1 MTEWFCK
8 VSLDF
13 YRRIVYA
20 IIDIETTGG
29 NASRERITEIAIF
42 IHDGIKVVNEYS
54 TLVNP
59 ECKVPPFV
67 ARLTGISDEMLKDA
81 PKFFEVARN
90 IVEITE
96 GCTFVAHNAAFD
108 YSFVKQ
114 EFLNLGY
121 KYKRPV
127 LCTVKMSRKLLPGYK
142 SYSLGTLCNNLGIQI
157 TSRHRA
163 AGDALATVKLFERLL
178 SVDPTL
184 NQIPTD
190 GMHDKLDRSVFNRL
204 PTAAGIYYFH
214 DENGKL
220 IYIGKSK
227 NIHARVLSHFQNSS
241 TSRAIEMR
249 SNTAGISYEETGSEL
264 IALLLES
271 DEIKKHKPV
280 YNRLQRRTSYKYG
293 LYSFKTQSGYQVIQI
308 EKIKSTGSPHTVFS
322 SFDEALV
329 VVHKM
334 ASKYNL
340 CQKLCGLY
348 QNHGA
353 CFQHSIGQCDG
364 ACIGIEPSD
373 SYNLRVESALAEFH
387 HKWTD
392 MAIIDHGRNE
402 DELSVVL
409 VENNVFAGFGWMPK
423 ENGLND
429 PQQIKEYIKRYNDN
443 RDIQQIIKGFLNSG
457 KALKILRF

>member
-1 MTEWFCK
+1 M
-8 VSLDF
+8 
-13 YRRIVYA
+13 YA

-42 IHDGIKVVNEYS
+42 IHDGIQVVNEYS
-54 TLVNP
+54 TLINP
-59 ECKVPPFV
+59 ECNIPPFV
-67 ARLTGISDEMLKDA
+67 ARLTGISDEMLKNA
-81 PKFFEVARN
+81 PKFYEVARD

-127 LCTVKMSRKLLPGYK
+127 LCTVKMSRKLLPGFQ
-142 SYSLGTLCNNLGIQI
+142 SYSLGNLCNSLGIQI

-163 AGDALATVKLFERLL
+163 SGDALATVRLFERLL
-178 SVDPTL
+178 GVDPTL

-190 GMHDKLDRSVFNRL
+190 GLHPSLNRSIFSRL
-204 PTAAGIYYFH
+204 PSSAGIYYFH

-220 IYIGKSK
+220 LYIGKSK
-227 NIHARVLSHFQNSS
+227 NIHARILSHFHNSS

-249 SNTAGISYEETGSEL
+249 SSTAGISFEETGSEL

-271 DEIKKHKPV
+271 AEIKKHKPV
-280 YNRLQRRTSYKYG
+280 FNRLQRRTLYKYG
-293 LYSFKTQSGYQVIQI
+293 LYSFNTQAGYQVIQI
-308 EKIKSTGSPHTVFS
+308 EKIKTTGKPHTVFA

-329 VVHKM
+329 KVHEI
-334 ASKYNL
+334 AAKYEL

-353 CFQHSIGQCDG
+353 CFQHSIGQCKG
-364 ACIGIEPSD
+364 ACIGLEPVD
-373 SYNLRVESALAEFH
+373 SYNLRVKSALDEFH
-387 HKWTD
+387 HKWSD
-392 MAIIDHGRNE
+392 MAIIDRGRNE

-409 VENNVFAGFGWMPK
+409 IENNVFAGFGWLSK
-423 ENGLND
+423 EFSIED
-429 PQQIKEYIKRYNDN
+429 STQIRDCIKRYSDN
-443 RDIQQIIKGFLNSG
+443 RDVQQIIKGFLNTG
-457 KALKILRF
+457 KALKIIRF

>member
-1 MTEWFCK
+1 M
-8 VSLDF
+8 
-13 YRRIVYA
+13 YA

-29 NASRERITEIAIF
+29 NASRERITEIAIY
-42 IHDGIKVVNEYS
+42 IHNGNEVVNEYS
-54 TLVNP
+54 TLINP

-81 PKFFEVARN
+81 PKFFEVARD

-121 KYKRPV
+121 KYKRPI
-127 LCTVKMSRKLLPGYK
+127 LCTVKMSRKLIPGLK
-142 SYSLGTLCNNLGIQI
+142 SYSLGNLCTSLGIQI

-163 AGDALATVKLFERLL
+163 AGDALATVKLFEQLL
-178 SVDPTL
+178 SIDPTL

-190 GMHDKLDRSVFNRL
+190 GLHPSLDRSIFSRL
-204 PTAAGIYYFH
+204 PSAAGVYYFH
-214 DENGKL
+214 DENGKIL
-220 IYIGKSK
+220 YIGKSK
-227 NIHARVLSHFQNSS
+227 NIHSRILSHFQNSS
-241 TSRAIEMR
+241 SSKAIEMR
-249 SNTAGISYEETGSEL
+249 TNTSSISFEETGSEL

-271 DEIKKHKPV
+271 DEIKKHKPLH
-280 YNRLQRRTSYKYG
+280 NRLQRRTIYKYG
-293 LYSFKTQSGYQVIQI
+293 LYSFYLQSGYHVIQI
-308 EKIKSTGSPHTVFS
+308 EKIKATGKPHTVFA

-329 VVHKM
+329 LVHEL
-334 ASKYNL
+334 AAKYEL

-348 QNHGA
+348 QSHGA
-353 CFQHSIGQCDG
+353 CFQHSIGQCSG
-364 ACIGIEPSD
+364 ACIGKEPAD
-373 SYNLRVESALAEFH
+373 EYNQRVDKALAEFH

-402 DELSVVL
+402 DEVSVVL
-409 VENNVFAGFGWMPK
+409 IENNVFAGFGWMMK
-423 ENGLND
+423 EDSIDNPD
-429 PQQIKEYIKRYNDN
+429 RIRDSIKRYNDN

-457 KALKILRF
+457 KALKIFRF

>member
-1 MTEWFCK
+1 M
-8 VSLDF
+8 
-13 YRRIVYA
+13 YA

-29 NASRERITEIAIF
+29 NASRERITEIAIY
-42 IHDGIKVVNEYS
+42 IHDGLRIVNEYS
-54 TLVNP
+54 TLINP
-59 ECKVPPFV
+59 ECIVPPFV
-67 ARLTGISDEMLKDA
+67 ARLTGISDEMLVHA
-81 PKFFEVARN
+81 PRFFEVARN

-121 KYKRPV
+121 KFKRPV
-127 LCTVKMSRKLLPGYK
+127 LCTVKMSRKLLPGFS
-142 SYSLGTLCNNLGIQI
+142 SYSLGNLCSSLGIQI

-163 AGDALATVKLFERLL
+163 SGDALATVKLFERLL

-184 NQIPTD
+184 SQIPTD
-190 GMHDKLDRSVFNRL
+190 GLHPSLDRSIFSTL
-204 PTAAGIYYFH
+204 PATPGVYYFH

-220 IYIGKSK
+220 LYIGKSK

-249 SNTAGISYEETGSEL
+249 SNTASISYEETGSEL

-271 DEIKKHKPV
+271 DEIKKHKPQ
-280 YNRLQRRTSYKYG
+280 YNRLQRRTLYKYG
-293 LYSFKTQSGYQVIQI
+293 LYSFTTQAGYHVIQI
-308 EKIKSTGSPHTVFS
+308 EKIKTTGRPHTVFA

-329 VVHKM
+329 LVHEIV
-334 ASKYNL
+334 AKYDL

-353 CFQHSIGQCDG
+353 CFQHSIRQCKG
-364 ACIGIEPSD
+364 ACIGIEPAE
-373 SYNLRVESALAEFH
+373 SYNLRVDAALAEFH
-387 HKWTD
+387 HKWSD
-392 MAIIDHGRNE
+392 MAIIDYGRNE
-402 DELSVVL
+402 DEVSVVL
-409 VENNVFAGFGWMPK
+409 IENNVFAGFGWINRADGI
-423 ENGLND
+423 EN
-429 PQQIKEYIKRYNDN
+429 PAQIRESIKRYDDN
-443 RDIQQIIKGFLNSG
+443 RDVHQIIRGFLNTG

>member
-1 MTEWFCK
+1 
-8 VSLDF
+8 
-13 YRRIVYA
+13 VYA

-42 IHDGIKVVNEYS
+42 IHDGKQVVNEYS

-67 ARLTGISDEMLKDA
+67 ARLTGITDEMLVNA
-81 PKFFEVARN
+81 PKFYEVARD

-127 LCTVKMSRKLLPGYK
+127 LCTVKMSRKLLPGHK
-142 SYSLGTLCNNLGIQI
+142 SYSLGNLCNSLGIQI

-163 AGDALATVKLFERLL
+163 AGDALATVKLFDRLL

-190 GMHDKLDRSVFNRL
+190 GLHPSLDRTVFSSL
-204 PTAAGIYYFH
+204 PSTSGVYYFH
-214 DENGKL
+214 DENAKL
-220 IYIGKSK
+220 LYIGKSK
-227 NIHARVLSHFQNSS
+227 NIHSRVLSHFHNNS
-241 TSRAIEMR
+241 TNKAIEIR
-249 SNTAGISYEETGSEL
+249 SNTASISFEETGSEL

-271 DEIKKHKPV
+271 DEIKKHKPL

-293 LYSFKTQSGYQVIQI
+293 LYSFYLQSGYHVIQI
-308 EKIKSTGSPHTVFS
+308 EKIKTTGKPHTVFS

-329 VVHKM
+329 VVHEL
-334 ASKYNL
+334 AAKYNL

-353 CFQHSIGQCDG
+353 CFQHSVGQCSG
-364 ACIGIEPSD
+364 ACIGLEPAD
-373 SYNLRVESALAEFH
+373 AYNSRVATALSEFH
-387 HKWTD
+387 HKWSD
-392 MAIIDHGRNE
+392 MAIFDHGRNE
-402 DELSVVL
+402 DEVSVVL
-409 VENNVFAGFGWMPK
+409 VENNVFAGFGWMMK
-423 ENGLND
+423 EDAIYD
-429 PQQIKEYIKRYNDN
+429 PSHIKECITKYTDN
-443 RDIQQIIKGFLNSG
+443 RDVQQIIKGFLNTG
-457 KALKILRF
+457 KALKIIRF

>member
-1 MTEWFCK
+1 MF
-8 VSLDF
+8 
-13 YRRIVYA
+13 A

-29 NASRERITEIAIF
+29 NASRERITEIAIYV
-42 IHDGIKVVNEYS
+42 HDGEKVVNEYS
-54 TLVNP
+54 TLINP

-67 ARLTGISDEMLKDA
+67 ARLTGISDEMLVNA

-96 GCTFVAHNAAFD
+96 GCTFVAHNAPFD

-127 LCTVKMSRKLLPGYK
+127 LCTVKMSRKLLPGHA
-142 SYSLGTLCNNLGIQI
+142 SYSLGNLCNSLGIQI

-178 SVDPTL
+178 RVDPTL
-184 NQIPTD
+184 SQIPTD
-190 GMHDKLDRSVFNRL
+190 GLHPSLDRSIFSRL
-204 PTAAGIYYFH
+204 PLTPGVYYFH

-220 IYIGKSK
+220 LYIGKSK
-227 NIHARVLSHFQNSS
+227 NIHARVLSHFQNST
-241 TSRAIEMR
+241 TSKAIEMR
-249 SNTAGISYEETGSEL
+249 SNTASISFEETGSEL

-271 DEIKKHKPV
+271 DEIKKHKPLH
-280 YNRLQRRTSYKYG
+280 NRLQRRTSYKYG
-293 LYSFKTQSGYQVIQI
+293 LYSLYLQSGYRMLQI
-308 EKIKSTGSPHTVFS
+308 EKIKTTGKPHTVFA

-329 VVHKM
+329 LVHEIV
-334 ASKYNL
+334 AKYNL

-353 CFQHSIGQCDG
+353 CFQHSIGQCKG
-364 ACIGIEPSD
+364 ACIGIEPTVN
-373 SYNLRVESALAEFH
+373 YNLRVDTALKEFQ

-402 DELSVVL
+402 DEHSVVL
-409 VENNVFAGFGWMPK
+409 IENNVFAGFGWISID
-423 ENGLND
+423 NNLAD
-429 PQQIKEYIKRYNDN
+429 SSQIKDYIKPYSDN
-443 RDIQQIIKGFLNSG
+443 RDVQQIIKGFLRTG
-457 KALKILRF
+457 KALKIIRF

>member
-1 MTEWFCK
+1 
-8 VSLDF
+8 
-13 YRRIVYA
+13 VYA
-20 IIDIETTGG
+20 IIDIESTGG

-42 IHDGIKVVNEYS
+42 IHDGTKVVNEYS
-54 TLVNP
+54 TLINP
-59 ECKVPPFV
+59 ECTVPPFV
-67 ARLTGISDEMLKDA
+67 ARLTGISNEMLADA
-81 PKFFEVARN
+81 PKFFEVARD

-127 LCTVKMSRKLLPGYK
+127 LCTVKMSHKLLPGHK
-142 SYSLGTLCNNLGIQI
+142 SYSLGNLCNSLGIQI

-163 AGDALATVKLFERLL
+163 SGDALATVRLFERLL

-184 NQIPTD
+184 SQIPTD
-190 GMHDKLDRSVFNRL
+190 GLHSSLDRSIFSRL
-204 PTAAGIYYFH
+204 PSSAGVYYFH

-220 IYIGKSK
+220 LYIGKSK
-227 NIHARVLSHFQNSS
+227 NIHARVLAHFQNSS
-241 TSRAIEMR
+241 SNRAIEMR
-249 SNTAGISYEETGSEL
+249 SNTASISYIETGSEL

-271 DEIKKHKPV
+271 DEIKKHKPLH
-280 YNRLQRRTSYKYG
+280 NRLQRRTLYKYG
-293 LYSFKTQSGYQVIQI
+293 LYSFKTQAGYHVIQI
-308 EKIKSTGSPHTVFS
+308 EKIKTTGKPHTVFS

-329 VVHKM
+329 LVHEIV
-334 ASKYNL
+334 AKYNL

-353 CFQHSIGQCDG
+353 CFQHSIGQCSG
-364 ACIGIEPSD
+364 ACIGLEPAE
-373 SYNLRVESALAEFH
+373 SYNLRVEAALAEFQ
-387 HKWTD
+387 HKWSD

-402 DELSVVL
+402 DEVSVVL
-409 VENNVFAGFGWMPK
+409 IENNVFAGFGWMNK
-423 ENGLND
+423 EDRIED
-429 PQQIKEYIKRYNDN
+429 PAQIRDNIKRYNDN

-457 KALKILRF
+457 KALKIVRF

>member
-1 MTEWFCK
+1 
-8 VSLDF
+8 
-13 YRRIVYA
+13 VYA

-29 NASRERITEIAIF
+29 NASRERITEIAIY
-42 IHDGIKVVNEYS
+42 IHDGTSVVNEYS
-54 TLVNP
+54 TLINP

-90 IVEITE
+90 VVEITE
-96 GCTFVAHNAAFD
+96 GCTFIAHNAAFD
-108 YSFVKQ
+108 YSFIKQ

-127 LCTVKMSRKLLPGYK
+127 LCTVKMARKLIPGIK
-142 SYSLGTLCNNLGIQI
+142 SYSLGNLCNALGIEI

-178 SVDPTL
+178 SIDPTL

-190 GMHDKLDRSVFNRL
+190 GLHEKLDRSVFNRL
-204 PTAAGIYYFH
+204 PTTAGVYYFH

-220 IYIGKSK
+220 LYIGKSK

-241 TSRAIEMR
+241 TNRAIEMR

-264 IALLLES
+264 IALLHES
-271 DEIKKHKPV
+271 AEIKKHKPV
-280 YNRLQRRTSYKYG
+280 YNRLQRRTLYKYG
-293 LYSFKTQSGYQVIQI
+293 LYSFKTQAGYNVIQI
-308 EKIKSTGSPHTVFS
+308 EKVKNTGSPHTVFT

-329 VVHKM
+329 LVHKL

-353 CFQHSIGQCDG
+353 CFQHSIGQCSG
-364 ACIGIEPSD
+364 ACVGQEPAEN
-373 SYNLRVESALAEFH
+373 YNKRVDSALAEFH

-392 MAIIDHGRNE
+392 MAIFDHGRNE

-409 VENNVFAGFGWMPK
+409 IENNLYAGFGWMTR
-423 ENGLND
+423 EDRIED
-429 PQQIKEYIKRYNDN
+429 PEQIRDCITRYSDN
-443 RDIQQIIKGFLNSG
+443 RDVQQIIKGFLNSG
-457 KALKILRF
+457 KALKIIRF

>member
-1 MTEWFCK
+1 M
-8 VSLDF
+8 
-13 YRRIVYA
+13 YA

-42 IHDGIKVVNEYS
+42 IHDGKQVVNEYS

-67 ARLTGISDEMLKDA
+67 ARLTGITDEMLVNA
-81 PKFFEVARN
+81 PKFYEVARD

-127 LCTVKMSRKLLPGYK
+127 LCTVKMSRKLLPGHK
-142 SYSLGTLCNNLGIQI
+142 SYSLGNLCNSLGIQI

-163 AGDALATVKLFERLL
+163 AGDALATVKLFDRLL

-190 GMHDKLDRSVFNRL
+190 GLHPSLDRTVFSSL
-204 PTAAGIYYFH
+204 PSTAGVYFFH
-214 DENGKL
+214 DENAKL
-220 IYIGKSK
+220 LYIGKSK
-227 NIHARVLSHFQNSS
+227 NIHSRVLSHFHNNS
-241 TSRAIEMR
+241 TNKAIEIR
-249 SNTAGISYEETGSEL
+249 SNTASISFEETGSEL

-271 DEIKKHKPV
+271 DEIKKHKPL

-293 LYSFKTQSGYQVIQI
+293 LYSFYLQSGYHVIQI
-308 EKIKSTGSPHTVFS
+308 EKIKTTGKPHTVFS

-329 VVHKM
+329 VVHEL
-334 ASKYNL
+334 AAKYNL

-353 CFQHSIGQCDG
+353 CFQHSVGQCSG
-364 ACIGIEPSD
+364 ACIGLEPAD
-373 SYNLRVESALAEFH
+373 AYNSRVATALSEFH
-387 HKWTD
+387 HKWSD
-392 MAIIDHGRNE
+392 MAIFDHGRNE
-402 DELSVVL
+402 DEVSVVL
-409 VENNVFAGFGWMPK
+409 VENNVFAGFGWMMK
-423 ENGLND
+423 EDALYD
-429 PQQIKEYIKRYNDN
+429 PSHIKECITKYTDN
-443 RDIQQIIKGFLNSG
+443 RDVQQIIKGFLNTG
-457 KALKILRF
+457 KALKIIRF

>member
-1 MTEWFCK
+1 M
-8 VSLDF
+8 
-13 YRRIVYA
+13 YA

-29 NASRERITEIAIF
+29 NASRERITEIAIY
-42 IHDGIKVVNEYS
+42 IHDGLQVVNEYS

-67 ARLTGISDEMLKDA
+67 ARLTGITDDMLVNA
-81 PKFFEVARN
+81 PKFYEVARD

-127 LCTVKMSRKLLPGYK
+127 LCTVKMSRKLLPGHK
-142 SYSLGTLCNNLGIQI
+142 SYSLGNLCNSLGIQI

-163 AGDALATVKLFERLL
+163 SGDALATVKLFERLL
-178 SVDPTL
+178 HADPTL
-184 NQIPTD
+184 SQIPTD
-190 GMHDKLDRSVFNRL
+190 GLHPTLDRSIFSRL
-204 PTAAGIYYFH
+204 PSGAGVYYFH

-220 IYIGKSK
+220 LYIGKSK
-227 NIHARVLSHFQNSS
+227 NIRARVLSHFQNSS
-241 TSRAIEMR
+241 TSKAIEMR
-249 SNTAGISYEETGSEL
+249 SNTSSISFEETGSEL

-271 DEIKKHKPV
+271 DEIKKHKPLH
-280 YNRLQRRTSYKYG
+280 NRLQRRTLYKYG
-293 LYSFKTQSGYQVIQI
+293 LYSFYLQSGYHVIQI
-308 EKIKSTGSPHTVFS
+308 EKIKTTGKPHTVFA

-329 VVHKM
+329 LVHEL

-353 CFQHSIGQCDG
+353 CFQHSIGQCSG
-364 ACIGIEPSD
+364 ACIGIEPTD
-373 SYNLRVESALAEFH
+373 SYNQRVATALAEFH
-387 HKWTD
+387 HKWSD

-402 DELSVVL
+402 DEVSVVL
-409 VENNVFAGFGWMPK
+409 IENNVFAGFGWMSK
-423 ENGLND
+423 ENSISD
-429 PQQIKEYIKRYNDN
+429 PTQIRDCITRYNDN
-443 RDIQQIIKGFLNSG
+443 RDVQQIIKGYLNSG
-457 KALKILRF
+457 KALQIIRF

>member
-1 MTEWFCK
+1 
-8 VSLDF
+8 
-13 YRRIVYA
+13 VYA

-29 NASRERITEIAIF
+29 NASRERITEIAIYV
-42 IHDGIKVVNEYS
+42 HDGVKLVNEYQ

-59 ECKVPPFV
+59 ECKVSPFV
-67 ARLTGISDEMLKDA
+67 ARLTGISDEMLKNA
-81 PKFFEVARN
+81 PKFYEIARQ

-127 LCTVKMSRKLLPGYK
+127 LCTVKMSRKLLPGHK
-142 SYSLGTLCNNLGIQI
+142 SYSLGNLCNSLGIQI

-178 SVDPTL
+178 HVDPTL

-190 GMHDKLDRSVFNRL
+190 GLHEKLDRSIFNRL
-204 PTAAGIYYFH
+204 PKTAGVYYFH
-214 DENGKL
+214 NEQGNL

-227 NIHARVLSHFQNSS
+227 NIQARVLSHFQNSS
-241 TSRAIEMR
+241 TGKAIEMR
-249 SNTAGISYEETGSEL
+249 SNTADISFEETGSEL
-264 IALLLES
+264 IALLHES
-271 DEIKKHKPV
+271 AEIKKHKPL
-280 YNRLQRRTSYKYG
+280 YNRLQRRTTYKYG
-293 LYSFKTQSGYQVIQI
+293 LYSFFTQGGYQVLQI
-308 EKIKSTGSPHTVFS
+308 EKIKQTGNPDTVFT

-329 VVHKM
+329 VVHNLV
-334 ASKYNL
+334 SKYNL

-353 CFQHSIGQCDG
+353 CFQHSIKQCAG
-364 ACIGIEPSD
+364 ACIGEEPPLL
-373 SYNLRVESALAEFH
+373 YNSRVKAALSEFH

-392 MAIIDHGRNE
+392 MAIFDQGRHE
-402 DELSVVL
+402 DEVSVVL
-409 VENNVFAGFGWMPK
+409 IENNVFAGFGYIPK
-423 ENGLND
+423 DDHIENPD
-429 PQQIKEYIKRYNDN
+429 QIRDCITRYGDN
-443 RDIQQIIKGFLNSG
+443 RDVQQIIKGFLKAG
-457 KALKILRF
+457 KAVKVIRF

>member
-1 MTEWFCK
+1 
-8 VSLDF
+8 
-13 YRRIVYA
+13 VYA

-42 IHDGIKVVNEYS
+42 VHDGNKVVDEYS
-54 TLVNP
+54 TLINP

-67 ARLTGISDEMLKDA
+67 ARLTGISDEMLQDA
-81 PKFFEVARN
+81 PKFYEVARK

-127 LCTVKMSRKLLPGYK
+127 LCTVKMARKLLPGHK
-142 SYSLGTLCNNLGIQI
+142 SYSLGNLCNSLGIQI

-163 AGDALATVKLFERLL
+163 AGDAEATVKLFERIL

-184 NQIPTD
+184 NQIPSD
-190 GMHDKLDRSVFNRL
+190 GLHPALDRSIFSRL
-204 PTAAGIYYFH
+204 PSTAGVYYFH

-220 IYIGKSK
+220 LYIGKSK

-241 TSRAIEMR
+241 SNKAIEMR
-249 SNTAGISYEETGSEL
+249 SNTASISYQETGSEL

-271 DEIKKHKPV
+271 DEIKKHKPLH
-280 YNRLQRRTSYKYG
+280 NRLQRRTLYKYG
-293 LYSFKTQSGYQVIQI
+293 LYSFNTQAGYQVLQI
-308 EKIKSTGSPHTVFS
+308 EKIKTTGTPHTVFS

-329 VVHKM
+329 MVHQIV
-334 ASKYNL
+334 AKYKL

-353 CFQHSIGQCDG
+353 CFQHSIGQCSG
-364 ACIGIEPSD
+364 ACIGVEPAD
-373 SYNLRVESALAEFH
+373 SYNLRVDAALAEFH
-387 HKWTD
+387 HKWSD

-402 DELSVVL
+402 DEVSVVL
-409 VENNVFAGFGWMPK
+409 IENNVFAGFGWMSRDYTI
-423 ENGLND
+423 ND
-429 PQQIKEYIKRYNDN
+429 PEQIKDCISKYSDN
-443 RDIQQIIKGFLNSG
+443 RDVQQIIRGFLNSG
-457 KALKILRF
+457 KALKIIRF

>member
-1 MTEWFCK
+1 M
-8 VSLDF
+8 
-13 YRRIVYA
+13 YA

-42 IHDGIKVVNEYS
+42 IHDGTQVVNEYS
-54 TLVNP
+54 TLINP

-142 SYSLGTLCNNLGIQI
+142 SYSLGNLCNSLGIQI

-163 AGDALATVKLFERLL
+163 SGDALATVKLFERLL
-178 SVDPTL
+178 NVDPTL

-190 GMHDKLDRSVFNRL
+190 GLHIGLDRSTFNRL
-204 PTAAGIYYFH
+204 PTVAGVYYFH

-220 IYIGKSK
+220 LYIGKSK
-227 NIHARVLSHFQNSS
+227 NIRSRVLSHFQNSS
-241 TSRAIEMR
+241 TTKAIEMR
-249 SNTAGISYEETGSEL
+249 SNTASISYEETGSEL

-271 DEIKKHKPV
+271 DEIKKHKPL
-280 YNRLQRRTSYKYG
+280 YNRLQRRTLYKYG
-293 LYSFKTQSGYQVIQI
+293 LYSFYTQSGYHVIQI
-308 EKIKSTGSPHTVFS
+308 EKIKTTGTPHTVFA

-329 VVHKM
+329 KLHEL
-334 ASKYNL
+334 AAKYNL

-353 CFQHSIGQCDG
+353 CFQHSIGQCSG
-364 ACIGIEPSD
+364 ACIGNEPAEI
-373 SYNLRVESALAEFH
+373 YNLRVDSALSGFH
-387 HKWTD
+387 HKWSD

-402 DELSVVL
+402 DEFSVVL
-409 VENNVFAGFGWMPK
+409 IENNKFSGFGWLTSNVNIQNVNQLK
-423 ENGLND
+423 EC
-429 PQQIKEYIKRYNDN
+429 IKQFSDN
-443 RDIQQIIKGFLNSG
+443 RDVQQIIKGFLNSG
-457 KALKILRF
+457 KALKIIRF

>member
-1 MTEWFCK
+1 M
-8 VSLDF
+8 
-13 YRRIVYA
+13 YA

-42 IHDGIKVVNEYS
+42 IHDGKQVVNEYS

-67 ARLTGISDEMLKDA
+67 ARLTGITDEMLVNA
-81 PKFFEVARN
+81 PKFYEVARD

-127 LCTVKMSRKLLPGYK
+127 LCTVKMSRKLLPGHK
-142 SYSLGTLCNNLGIQI
+142 SYSLGNLCNSLGIQI

-163 AGDALATVKLFERLL
+163 AGDALATVKLFDRLL

-190 GMHDKLDRSVFNRL
+190 GLHPSLDRTVFSSL
-204 PTAAGIYYFH
+204 PSTAGVYYFH
-214 DENGKL
+214 DENAKL
-220 IYIGKSK
+220 LYIGKSK
-227 NIHARVLSHFQNSS
+227 NIHSRVLSHFHNNS
-241 TSRAIEMR
+241 TNKAIEIR
-249 SNTAGISYEETGSEL
+249 SNTASISFEETGSEL

-271 DEIKKHKPV
+271 DEIKKHKPL

-293 LYSFKTQSGYQVIQI
+293 LYSFYLQSGYHVIQI
-308 EKIKSTGSPHTVFS
+308 EKIKTTGKPHTVFS

-329 VVHKM
+329 VVHEL
-334 ASKYNL
+334 AAKYNL

-353 CFQHSIGQCDG
+353 CFQHSVGQCSG
-364 ACIGIEPSD
+364 ACIGLEPAD
-373 SYNLRVESALAEFH
+373 AYNSRVATALSEFH
-387 HKWTD
+387 HKWSD
-392 MAIIDHGRNE
+392 MAIFDHGRNE
-402 DELSVVL
+402 DEVSVVL
-409 VENNVFAGFGWMPK
+409 VENNVFAGFGWMMK
-423 ENGLND
+423 EDAIYD
-429 PQQIKEYIKRYNDN
+429 PSHIKECITKYTDN
-443 RDIQQIIKGFLNSG
+443 RDVQQIIKGFLNTG
-457 KALKILRF
+457 KALKIIRF

>member
-1 MTEWFCK
+1 
-8 VSLDF
+8 
-13 YRRIVYA
+13 VYA

-29 NASRERITEIAIF
+29 NASRERITEIAIY

-54 TLVNP
+54 TLINP

-67 ARLTGISDEMLKDA
+67 ARLTGITDEMLVDA
-81 PKFFEVARN
+81 PKFYEVARN

-96 GCTFVAHNAAFD
+96 GCTFVAHNAPFD

-127 LCTVKMSRKLLPGYK
+127 LCTVKMARKLLPGHK
-142 SYSLGTLCNNLGIQI
+142 SYSLGNLCNSLGIQN

-163 AGDALATVKLFERLL
+163 AGDALATVQLFERLL
-178 SVDPTL
+178 NVDPTL
-184 NQIPTD
+184 SQIPTD
-190 GMHDKLDRSVFNRL
+190 GLHPLLDRSVFSKL
-204 PTAAGIYYFH
+204 PTAAGVYYFH
-214 DENGKL
+214 DEHSKL

-241 TSRAIEMR
+241 TNRAIEMR
-249 SNTAGISYEETGSEL
+249 TNTASISYEETGSEL

-271 DEIKKHKPV
+271 DEIKKHKPLH
-280 YNRLQRRTSYKYG
+280 NRMQRRTLYKYG
-293 LYSFKTQSGYQVIQI
+293 LYSFYLQSGYHVIQI
-308 EKIKSTGSPHTVFS
+308 EKIKTTGKPHTVFS

-329 VVHKM
+329 LVHEL

-353 CFQHSIGQCDG
+353 CFQHSIGQCSG
-364 ACIGIEPSD
+364 ACIGIEQAET
-373 SYNLRVESALAEFH
+373 YNQRVDKALSEFH

-392 MAIIDHGRNE
+392 MAIFDHGRNE
-402 DELSVVL
+402 DEVSVVL
-409 VENNVFAGFGWMPK
+409 IENNVFAGFGWMNK
-423 ENGLND
+423 EDRIED
-429 PQQIKEYIKRYNDN
+429 PGQIRDCIKPYNDN
-443 RDIQQIIKGFLNSG
+443 RDVQQIIKGFLNTG
-457 KALKILRF
+457 KALKIIRF

>member
-1 MTEWFCK
+1 M
-8 VSLDF
+8 
-13 YRRIVYA
+13 YA

-29 NASRERITEIAIF
+29 NASRERITEIAIYV
-42 IHDGIKVVNEYS
+42 HDGKKVVNEYS
-54 TLVNP
+54 TLINP

-67 ARLTGISDEMLKDA
+67 ARLTGISDEMLVNA

-127 LCTVKMSRKLLPGYK
+127 LCTVKMSRKLLPGHA
-142 SYSLGTLCNNLGIQI
+142 SYSLGNLCNSLGIQI

-184 NQIPTD
+184 SQIPTD
-190 GMHDKLDRSVFNRL
+190 GLHPSLDRSIFSRL
-204 PTAAGIYYFH
+204 PLTPGVYYFH

-220 IYIGKSK
+220 LYIGKSK
-227 NIHARVLSHFQNSS
+227 NIHTRVLSHFQNST
-241 TSRAIEMR
+241 TSKAIEMR
-249 SNTAGISYEETGSEL
+249 SNTASISFEETGSEL

-271 DEIKKHKPV
+271 DEIKKHKPLH
-280 YNRLQRRTSYKYG
+280 NRLQRRTSYKYG
-293 LYSFKTQSGYQVIQI
+293 LYSLYLQSGYRMLQI
-308 EKIKSTGSPHTVFS
+308 EKIKTTGKPHTVFA

-329 VVHKM
+329 LVHEIV
-334 ASKYNL
+334 AKYNL

-353 CFQHSIGQCDG
+353 CFQHSIGQCKG
-364 ACIGIEPSD
+364 ACIGIESAD
-373 SYNLRVESALAEFH
+373 IYNLRVDAALKEFH

-402 DELSVVL
+402 DEHSVVL
-409 VENNVFAGFGWMPK
+409 IENNVFAGFGWISTD
-423 ENGLND
+423 NSLAD
-429 PQQIKEYIKRYNDN
+429 PCQIKEFIKPYSDN
-443 RDIQQIIKGFLNSG
+443 RDIQQIIKGFLRTG
-457 KALKILRF
+457 KALKIIRF

>member
-1 MTEWFCK
+1 M
-8 VSLDF
+8 
-13 YRRIVYA
+13 YA

-42 IHDGIKVVNEYS
+42 IHDGEKVVNEYS
-54 TLVNP
+54 TLINP

-67 ARLTGISDEMLKDA
+67 ARLTGISDEMLVNA

-127 LCTVKMSRKLLPGYK
+127 LCTVKMARKLLPGYN
-142 SYSLGTLCNNLGIQI
+142 SYSLGNLCNSLGIQI

-163 AGDALATVKLFERLL
+163 TGDALATVKLFERLL
-178 SVDPTL
+178 GVDPTL
-184 NQIPTD
+184 SQIPTD
-190 GMHDKLDRSVFNRL
+190 GLHPALDRSIFSRL
-204 PTAAGIYYFH
+204 PLTAGVYYFH

-220 IYIGKSK
+220 LYIGKSK
-227 NIHARVLSHFQNSS
+227 NIHSRVLSHFQNSV
-241 TSRAIEMR
+241 TSKTIEMR
-249 SNTAGISYEETGSEL
+249 SNTASISFEETGSEL

-271 DEIKKHKPV
+271 DEIKKHKPLH
-280 YNRLQRRTSYKYG
+280 NRLQRRTLYKYG
-293 LYSFKTQSGYQVIQI
+293 LYSFFLQSGYHVLQI
-308 EKIKSTGSPHTVFS
+308 EKIKSTGKPHTVFA

-329 VVHKM
+329 LVHEIV
-334 ASKYNL
+334 ARYNL

-348 QNHGA
+348 QNYGA
-353 CFQHSIGQCDG
+353 CFQHSIGQCNG
-364 ACIGIEPSD
+364 ACIGVEPAAE
-373 SYNLRVESALAEFH
+373 YNLRVDAALKEFR

-392 MAIIDHGRNE
+392 MVIVDHGRNE
-402 DELSVVL
+402 DEVSVVL
-409 VENNVFAGFGWMPK
+409 IENNVFAGFGWMSN
-423 ENGLND
+423 ESSIHD
-429 PQQIKEYIKRYNDN
+429 PAQIKDYIKPYSDN
-443 RDIQQIIKGFLNSG
+443 RDVQQIIKGFLNTG
-457 KALKILRF
+457 KALKIIRL

>member
-1 MTEWFCK
+1 M
-8 VSLDF
+8 
-13 YRRIVYA
+13 YA

-29 NASRERITEIAIF
+29 NASRERITEIAIY
-42 IHDGIKVVNEYS
+42 IHDGIRVVNEYS

-67 ARLTGISDEMLKDA
+67 AHLTGISDEMLRDA
-81 PKFFEVARN
+81 PKFFEVARD

-142 SYSLGTLCNNLGIQI
+142 SYSLGNLCNSLGIQI

-163 AGDALATVKLFERLL
+163 SGDALATVKLFERLL

-184 NQIPTD
+184 SQIPTD
-190 GMHDKLDRSVFNRL
+190 GLHPSLDRSIFSKL
-204 PTAAGIYYFH
+204 PSAPGVYYFY

-220 IYIGKSK
+220 LYIGKSK
-227 NIHARVLSHFQNSS
+227 NIHARVLSHFQNNS
-241 TSRAIEMR
+241 TNRAIEMR
-249 SNTAGISYEETGSEL
+249 SNTASISYEETGSEL

-271 DEIKKHKPV
+271 DEIKKQKPLH
-280 YNRLQRRTSYKYG
+280 NRLQRRTLYKYG
-293 LYSFKTQSGYQVIQI
+293 LYSFNTQAGYRVIQI
-308 EKIKSTGSPHTVFS
+308 EKIKTTGKPHTVFA

-329 VVHKM
+329 LVHEIV
-334 ASKYNL
+334 AKYDL

-353 CFQHSIGQCDG
+353 CFQHSVGQCKG
-364 ACIGIEPSD
+364 ACIGIEPPET
-373 SYNLRVESALAEFH
+373 YNLRVDAALSGFH
-387 HKWTD
+387 HKWSD

-402 DELSVVL
+402 DEVSVVL
-409 VENNVFAGFGWMPK
+409 IENNVFAGFGWM
-423 ENGLND
+423 NRADSIDD
-429 PQQIKEYIKRYNDN
+429 PAQIRESIKRYSDN
-443 RDIQQIIKGFLNSG
+443 RDVHQIIRGFLNTG
-457 KALKILRF
+457 KALKIIRF

>member
-1 MTEWFCK
+1 
-8 VSLDF
+8 
-13 YRRIVYA
+13 VYA

-29 NASRERITEIAIF
+29 NASRERITEIAIY
-42 IHDGIKVVNEYS
+42 IHDGIQVVNEYS

-59 ECKVPPFV
+59 ECKMPPFV

-81 PKFFEVARN
+81 PKFYEIARN

-127 LCTVKMSRKLLPGYK
+127 LCTVKMSRKLMPGFN
-142 SYSLGTLCNNLGIQI
+142 SYSLGNLCNSLGIEI

-163 AGDALATVKLFERLL
+163 AGDALATVKLFEQLL
-178 SVDPTL
+178 HIDPTL

-190 GMHDKLDRSVFNRL
+190 GLHPSLDRSTFSKL
-204 PTAAGIYYFH
+204 PAVAGVYYFYNEKG
-214 DENGKL
+214 DI

-227 NIHARVLSHFQNSS
+227 NIQARVLSHFQNNSS
-241 TSRAIEMR
+241 PKAIEMK
-249 SNTAGISYEETGSEL
+249 SNTVNISYEETGSEL

-271 DEIKKHKPV
+271 DEIKKHKPLH
-280 YNRLQRRTSYKYG
+280 NRLQRRTSYKYG
-293 LYSFKTQSGYQVIQI
+293 LYSFKTQAGYHIIQI
-308 EKIKSTGSPHTVFS
+308 EKIKNTGKPHTVCS

-329 VVHKM
+329 LVHKL
-334 ASKYNL
+334 AAKYEL

-348 QNHGA
+348 QSHGA
-353 CFQHSIGQCDG
+353 CFQHSIGQCSG
-364 ACIGIEPSD
+364 ACIGAEPPEL
-373 SYNLRVESALAEFH
+373 YNQRVDKALAEFH

-392 MAIIDHGRNE
+392 MAIFDHGRHE
-402 DELSVVL
+402 DEVSVVL
-409 VENNVFAGFGWMPK
+409 IENNVFAGFGWMAK
-423 ENGLND
+423 EDSIEN
-429 PQQIKEYIKRYNDN
+429 PEQIRERIKPYSDN

-457 KALKILRF
+457 KALKVLRF

>member
-1 MTEWFCK
+1 
-8 VSLDF
+8 
-13 YRRIVYA
+13 VYA

-29 NASRERITEIAIF
+29 NASRERITEIAIY

-54 TLVNP
+54 TLINP

-67 ARLTGISDEMLKDA
+67 ARLTGISDEMLVNA
-81 PKFFEVARN
+81 PKFYEVARD

-127 LCTVKMSRKLLPGYK
+127 LCTVKMARKLLPGHK
-142 SYSLGTLCNNLGIQI
+142 SYSLGNLCNSLGIQI

-163 AGDALATVKLFERLL
+163 SGDALATVQLFERLL
-178 SVDPTL
+178 FVDPTL

-190 GMHDKLDRSVFNRL
+190 GLHASLDRSIFSRL
-204 PTAAGIYYFH
+204 PSVAGVYYFH
-214 DENGKL
+214 DEKGKL
-220 IYIGKSK
+220 LYIGKSK

-241 TSRAIEMR
+241 SNKAIEMR
-249 SNTAGISYEETGSEL
+249 SNTADISFEETGSEL

-271 DEIKKHKPV
+271 DEIKKHKPLH
-280 YNRLQRRTSYKYG
+280 NRLQRRTLYKYG
-293 LYSFKTQSGYQVIQI
+293 LYSFNTQSGYHVIQI
-308 EKIKSTGSPHTVFS
+308 EKIKTTGKPHTVFA

-329 VVHKM
+329 KVHELV
-334 ASKYNL
+334 SKYNL

-353 CFQHSIGQCDG
+353 CFQHSIGQCSG
-364 ACIGIEPSD
+364 ACIGIEPAEL
-373 SYNLRVESALAEFH
+373 YNQRVESALLEFH
-387 HKWTD
+387 HKWSD
-392 MAIIDHGRNE
+392 MVIIDHGRHE
-402 DELSVVL
+402 DEVSVVL
-409 VENNVFAGFGWMPK
+409 IENNQFAGFGWMSKQESVDNPNQVR
-423 ENGLND
+423 EFIR
-429 PQQIKEYIKRYNDN
+429 QYTDN
-443 RDIQQIIKGFLNSG
+443 RDVQQIIKGFLNSG

>member
-1 MTEWFCK
+1 M
-8 VSLDF
+8 
-13 YRRIVYA
+13 YA

-29 NASRERITEIAIF
+29 NASRERITEIAIY
-42 IHDGIKVVNEYS
+42 IHDGLQVVNEYS

-67 ARLTGISDEMLKDA
+67 ARLTGITDDMLVNA
-81 PKFFEVARN
+81 PKFYEVARD

-127 LCTVKMSRKLLPGYK
+127 LCTVKMSRKLLPGHK
-142 SYSLGTLCNNLGIQI
+142 SYSLGNLCNSLGIQI

-163 AGDALATVKLFERLL
+163 SGDALATVKLFERLL
-178 SVDPTL
+178 YVDPTL
-184 NQIPTD
+184 SQIPTD
-190 GMHDKLDRSVFNRL
+190 GLHPTLDRSIFSRL
-204 PTAAGIYYFH
+204 PSGAGVYYFH

-220 IYIGKSK
+220 LYIGKSK
-227 NIHARVLSHFQNSS
+227 NIRARVLSHFQNSS
-241 TSRAIEMR
+241 TSKAIEMR
-249 SNTAGISYEETGSEL
+249 SNTSSISFEETGSEL

-271 DEIKKHKPV
+271 DEIKKHKPLH
-280 YNRLQRRTSYKYG
+280 NRLQRRTLYKYG
-293 LYSFKTQSGYQVIQI
+293 LYSFYLQSGYHVIQI
-308 EKIKSTGSPHTVFS
+308 EKIKTTGKPHTVFA

-329 VVHKM
+329 LVHEL

-353 CFQHSIGQCDG
+353 CFQHSIGQCSG
-364 ACIGIEPSD
+364 ACIGIEPTD
-373 SYNLRVESALAEFH
+373 SYNQRVATALAEFH
-387 HKWTD
+387 HKWSD

-402 DELSVVL
+402 DEVSVVL
-409 VENNVFAGFGWMPK
+409 IENNVFAGFGWMSK
-423 ENGLND
+423 ENSISD
-429 PQQIKEYIKRYNDN
+429 PTQIRDCITRYNDN
-443 RDIQQIIKGFLNSG
+443 RDVQQIIKGYLNSG
-457 KALKILRF
+457 KALQIIRF

>member
-1 MTEWFCK
+1 M
-8 VSLDF
+8 
-13 YRRIVYA
+13 YA

-29 NASRERITEIAIF
+29 NASRERITEIAIY
-42 IHDGIKVVNEYS
+42 IHDGIRIVNEYS

-67 ARLTGISDEMLKDA
+67 ARLTGISDEMLAHA
-81 PKFFEVARN
+81 PKFYEVARD

-127 LCTVKMSRKLLPGYK
+127 LCTVKMARKLLPGHK
-142 SYSLGTLCNNLGIQI
+142 SYSLGNLCNSLGIQI

-163 AGDALATVKLFERLL
+163 AGDALATVKLFERIL

-190 GMHDKLDRSVFNRL
+190 GLHPSLDRSVFTKL
-204 PTAAGIYYFH
+204 PTAAGVYYFH
-214 DENGKL
+214 DENGNL
-220 IYIGKSK
+220 LYIGKSK
-227 NIHARVLSHFQNSS
+227 NIHARVLSHFQNS
-241 TSRAIEMR
+241 TTPKAIEIR
-249 SNTAGISYEETGSEL
+249 SNTAGISFEETGSEL

-271 DEIKKHKPV
+271 DEIKKHKPLH
-280 YNRLQRRTSYKYG
+280 NRLQRRTFYKYG
-293 LYSFKTQSGYQVIQI
+293 LYSFYIQSGYHVIQI
-308 EKIKSTGSPHTVFS
+308 EKIKTTGKPHTVFS
-322 SFDEALV
+322 NFDEAMV
-329 VVHKM
+329 VVHEL
-334 ASKYNL
+334 AAKYDL

-353 CFQHSIGQCDG
+353 CFQHSINQCKG
-364 ACIGIEPSD
+364 ACIGLEPAD
-373 SYNLRVESALAEFH
+373 VYNLRVEKALAGFD
-387 HKWTD
+387 HKWSD

-402 DELSVVL
+402 DEVSVVL
-409 VENNVFAGFGWMPK
+409 IENNVFAGFGWMMK
-423 ENGLND
+423 EDRLDN
-429 PQQIKEYIKRYNDN
+429 PSQIKEYIKSFQDN
-443 RDIQQIIKGFLNSG
+443 RDVHQIIKGFLNSG
-457 KALKILRF
+457 KALKIIRF

>member
-1 MTEWFCK
+1 
-8 VSLDF
+8 
-13 YRRIVYA
+13 VYA

-29 NASRERITEIAIF
+29 NASRERITEIAIY

-54 TLVNP
+54 TLINP

-67 ARLTGISDEMLKDA
+67 ARLTGITDEMLVDA
-81 PKFFEVARN
+81 PKFYEVARN

-96 GCTFVAHNAAFD
+96 GCTFVAHNAPFD

-127 LCTVKMSRKLLPGYK
+127 LCTVKMARKLLPGHK
-142 SYSLGTLCNNLGIQI
+142 SYSLGNLCNSLGIQN

-163 AGDALATVKLFERLL
+163 AGDALATVQLFERLL
-178 SVDPTL
+178 NVDPTL
-184 NQIPTD
+184 SQIPTD
-190 GMHDKLDRSVFNRL
+190 GLHPLLDRSVFSKL
-204 PTAAGIYYFH
+204 PTAAGVYYFH
-214 DENGKL
+214 DEHSKL

-241 TSRAIEMR
+241 TNRAIEMR
-249 SNTAGISYEETGSEL
+249 TNTASISYEETGSEL

-271 DEIKKHKPV
+271 DEIKKHKPLH
-280 YNRLQRRTSYKYG
+280 NRMQRRTLYKYG
-293 LYSFKTQSGYQVIQI
+293 LYSFYLQSGYHVIQI
-308 EKIKSTGSPHTVFS
+308 EKIKTTGKPHTVFA

-329 VVHKM
+329 LVHEL
-334 ASKYNL
+334 AAKYNL

-353 CFQHSIGQCDG
+353 CFQHSIGQCSG
-364 ACIGIEPSD
+364 ACIGIEQAET
-373 SYNLRVESALAEFH
+373 YNQRVDKALSEFH

-392 MAIIDHGRNE
+392 MAIFDHGRNE
-402 DELSVVL
+402 DEVSVVL
-409 VENNVFAGFGWMPK
+409 IENNVFAGFGWMNK
-423 ENGLND
+423 EDRIED
-429 PQQIKEYIKRYNDN
+429 PGQIRDCIKPYNDN
-443 RDIQQIIKGFLNSG
+443 RDVQQIIKGFLNTG
-457 KALKILRF
+457 KALKIIRF

>member
-1 MTEWFCK
+1 M
-8 VSLDF
+8 
-13 YRRIVYA
+13 YA

-42 IHDGIKVVNEYS
+42 IHDGKQVVNEYS

-67 ARLTGISDEMLKDA
+67 ARLTGITDEMLVNA
-81 PKFFEVARN
+81 PKFYEVARD

-127 LCTVKMSRKLLPGYK
+127 LCTVKMSRKLLPGHK
-142 SYSLGTLCNNLGIQI
+142 SYSLGNLCNSLGIQI

-163 AGDALATVKLFERLL
+163 AGDALATVKLFDRLL

-190 GMHDKLDRSVFNRL
+190 GLHPSLDRTVFSSL
-204 PTAAGIYYFH
+204 PSTAGVYYFH
-214 DENGKL
+214 DENAKL
-220 IYIGKSK
+220 LYIGKSK
-227 NIHARVLSHFQNSS
+227 NIHSRVLSHFHNNS
-241 TSRAIEMR
+241 TNKAIEIR
-249 SNTAGISYEETGSEL
+249 SNTASISFEETGSEL

-271 DEIKKHKPV
+271 DEIKKHKPL

-293 LYSFKTQSGYQVIQI
+293 LYSFYLQSGYHVIQI
-308 EKIKSTGSPHTVFS
+308 EKIKTTGKPHTVFS

-329 VVHKM
+329 VVHEL
-334 ASKYNL
+334 AAKYNL

-353 CFQHSIGQCDG
+353 CFQHSVGQCSG
-364 ACIGIEPSD
+364 ACIGLEPAD
-373 SYNLRVESALAEFH
+373 AYNSRVATALSEFH
-387 HKWTD
+387 HKWSD
-392 MAIIDHGRNE
+392 MAIFDHGRNE
-402 DELSVVL
+402 DEVSVVL
-409 VENNVFAGFGWMPK
+409 VENNVFAGFGWMMK
-423 ENGLND
+423 EDALYD
-429 PQQIKEYIKRYNDN
+429 PSHIKECITKYTDN
-443 RDIQQIIKGFLNSG
+443 RDVQQIIKGFLNTG
-457 KALKILRF
+457 KALKIIRF